1 MAPYGDS
8 KPSPAPPQ
16 PGAAAPGVLPA
27 APPLPGEQAAVGSP
41 GPDGRPLT
49 FLDVPGAPPA
59 TRGDGGSWI
68 LFALIGFVAGEL
80 AAYVLVVVAA
90 ALAGES
96 GQLQKIETLA
106 APPEWYVG
114 VSLVGLW
121 LGFFAGPWLASRARG
136 TGRLAAD
143 LGIRF
148 RPVDAVGVV
157 IGIGS
162 QFAIDY
168 AYAPFITNQSKFGAP
183 TTRLTGASHGWGFLV
198 IAVLTVVG
206 APFFEELFFRGL
218 LLKGLARVLAPAR
231 LGPSTRR
238 TAGLVVAVVADGLLF
253 GLAHGEW
260 AQLAGLA
267 AFGMVLAVVSYRTGR
282 LGMNMVAHASFN
294 LVAVVAV
301 LQSRGAVVH

>member
-1 MAPYGDS
+1 MAQHGDNQ
-8 KPSPAPPQ
+8 PSAGASPPPAAVLAPP
-16 PGAAAPGVLPA
+16 
-27 APPLPGEQAAVGSP
+27 
-41 GPDGRPLT
+41 T
-49 FLDVPGAPPA
+49 FLDAPGAPPA
-59 TRGDGGSWI
+59 TRGDGGTWI
-68 LFALIGFVAGEL
+68 LFALIGFVAGQL
-80 AAYVLVVVAA
+80 AAYLLVVVAA
-90 ALAGES
+90 TLAGES
-96 GQLQKIETLA
+96 GQLQQIESLA

-121 LGFFAGPWLASRARG
+121 FGFFTGSWLASRSRG
-136 TGRLAAD
+136 TGRVAAD

-148 RPVDAVGVV
+148 RPVDALGVV
-157 IGIGS
+157 IGVGA
-162 QFAIDY
+162 QLAVDA
-168 AYAPFITNQSKFGAP
+168 AYAPFISNPSKFGAP
-183 TTRLTGASHGWGFLV
+183 TTRLTGAAHGWGFLV
-198 IAVLTVVG
+198 VAVLTVVG

-218 LLKGLARVLAPAR
+218 LFKALARVLTPEG

-238 TAGLVVAVVADGLLF
+238 TAGLAVAVVVDGVLF